1 MRIIATLLQTKCT
14 TLVMKRCFSLM
25 KRGKKDNSEELL
37 EQTTG
42 REALEDDSD
51 DEILSSV
58 LKKTR
63 RSLSKS
69 MDQNSEA
76 ISIQGT
82 ESGSVLE
89 NGVDKGAAAKRA
101 SLNGTEQSEVTG
113 TSSGKPLDVGPVKNL
128 EDLLCQEMYTDLGD
142 SEDEVGTLPVSG
154 VSRRRSRTVLD
165 DEDDD

>member
-1 MRIIATLLQTKCT
+1 MFDNILFKLCG
-14 TLVMKRCFSLM
+14 
-25 KRGKKDNSEELL
+25 GKEDSRKELP
-37 EQTTG
+37 EQTAG

-69 MDQNSEA
+69 IDQNSEA

-82 ESGSVLE
+82 ESGTVLE
-89 NGVDKGAAAKRA
+89 NEVDEGAAAKRA
-101 SLNGTEQSEVTG
+101 SLNGTEQAEVTG
-113 TSSGKPLDVGPVKNL
+113 TSSGNPLDVGPVKTL
-128 EDLLCQEMYTDLGD
+128 EDLLHQEMDTDLAD
-142 SEDEVGTLPVSG
+142 SEDKVGTLPVSG
-154 VSRRRSRTVLD
+154 VSRRRSRMVLD

>member
-1 MRIIATLLQTKCT
+1 MFDNILFELCG
-14 TLVMKRCFSLM
+14 
-25 KRGKKDNSEELL
+25 GKKDSRKELP
-37 EQTTG
+37 EQTAG

-58 LKKTR
+58 FKKTR

-69 MDQNSEA
+69 IDQNSEA

-82 ESGSVLE
+82 ESGTVLE
-89 NGVDKGAAAKRA
+89 NEVDEGAAVERA
-101 SLNGTEQSEVTG
+101 SLNGTEQAEVTG
-113 TSSGKPLDVGPVKNL
+113 IGSANPLDVGPMKNL
-128 EDLLCQEMYTDLGD
+128 EDLPHQEMDTDLAD

-154 VSRRRSRTVLD
+154 VSRSRSRMVLD